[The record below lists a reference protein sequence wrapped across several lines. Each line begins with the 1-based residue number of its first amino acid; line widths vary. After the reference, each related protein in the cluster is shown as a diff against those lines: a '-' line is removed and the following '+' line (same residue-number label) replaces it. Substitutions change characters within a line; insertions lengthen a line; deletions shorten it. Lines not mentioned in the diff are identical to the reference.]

1 MAQKVDGAEGRWRRR
16 SMVLIGVAGREVALV
31 HARVPAAALRYIQGD
46 GGSPRCSTIGR
57 EMTLV

>member
-1 MAQKVDGAEGRWRRR
+1 MA
-16 SMVLIGVAGREVALV
+16 LIGVAGREVALV
-31 HARVPAAALRYIQGD
+31 HARVSVPAPALRYIQGD